1 MVKILLGV
9 EGVMIVKIFEN
20 TILFVLCLVILSG
33 CFTREGTIVGGKV
46 HGSSDSVSGS
56 ISGDYRKFTGS
67 ATQDRKVKKGENWIF
82 SFDDKTKQGTIIAY
96 VVDSN
101 DNTILEF
108 NSGEGEKILKC
119 LRMIHIRLKLKRKN
133 MVGNFEYHGK
143 KKNSFWIEKGI

>member
-1 MVKILLGV
+1 MRMKLSCVKIRNNNSEFITIIKIYILMDIIFIIVIFISLMVKILLGV

-67 ATQDRKVKKGENWIF
+67 ATQDRKVKKVRIGF
-82 SFDDKTKQGTIIAY
+82 F
-96 VVDSN
+96 
-101 DNTILEF
+101 L
-108 NSGEGEKILKC
+108 L
-119 LRMIHIRLKLKRKN
+119 MIKLNK
-133 MVGNFEYHGK
+133 EL
-143 KKNSFWIEKGI
+143 

>member
-56 ISGDYRKFTGS
+56 IVGCWERIG
-67 ATQDRKVKKGENWIF
+67 
-82 SFDDKTKQGTIIAY
+82 
-96 VVDSN
+96 VV
-101 DNTILEF
+101 
-108 NSGEGEKILKC
+108 
-119 LRMIHIRLKLKRKN
+119 
-133 MVGNFEYHGK
+133 
-143 KKNSFWIEKGI
+143 